1 MWNYTPE
8 ETTRAVVGDY
18 RCAVADAWEA
28 VSKSSGKNMIVVT
41 VKING
46 TNVKVNHYFVEGE
59 YFNRNITSFFDS
71 FGIKRGDFN
80 LLGWVGCIGAAKFCE
95 DDQGYTKVKW
105 FLSPEQS
112 EKLPAWEGEVPERQ
126 TVSNL
131 VDVTDDDD
139 LPF

>member
-80 LLGWVGCIGAAKFCE
+80 LLGSGFYHLNNPKSSLHGKEKFLK
-95 DDQGYTKVKW
+95 DRRY
-105 FLSPEQS
+105 
-112 EKLPAWEGEVPERQ
+112 Q
-126 TVSNL
+126 TL
-131 VDVTDDDD
+131 
-139 LPF
+139 